1 MSIKDLFNNKAIT
14 YENAATASQD
24 VESKDFILTKIKQ
37 QDTFQPFIDYATAS
51 NFAKFGSALEY
62 YRNSIERIYG
72 EYPYDGSDR
81 EKILFELSSSYL
93 DKYIF
98 DKRYPKTNGYIQFSY
113 GGWGTAASITD
124 GFGLPNS
131 STDYEYIFTKGGIH
145 TASSGMEN
153 IPLYKVFD
161 KSVIYD
167 SSKDRVSSFQMKM
180 NKGFTIE
187 FWLKKAAFDIAK
199 TKKEVIL
206 DLWNGNA
213 YTTPDYGRFTLALSG
228 TTYGDNTFIA
238 TLQSGTYGFYEQAIG
253 TSTITTS
260 SLADWHHYA
269 FSFISSS
276 VGVTS
281 RIYKDGDLNEKKTLG
296 TTGLND
302 IGGLINGYIGALQT
316 SPSASSA
323 AQYSG
328 KLSASLDDFRFWKT
342 RRTSRQIYNNWY
354 RHVGGGTNTDDANI
368 KLGLYYKFNE
378 GITSDSNIDSTILDY
393 SGRLANGSWF
403 GYSSGAR
410 STNSAFVESGLFAS
424 EDKDPI
430 IHSSHP
436 TVVSL
441 KTELETS
448 GSQHDEENPAIL
460 YNKIPQWIRD
470 EDTKNVTKHLIQ
482 IMSSYFDTLYAQIT
496 ALPDLKSKTFPS
508 SSYRPLPFADRL
520 LLEKGLV
527 VPNLFIDSSL
537 LEKFGQRDLNKVQ
550 YEKELEEVKN
560 LIYTNI
566 YNNLEAIYKS
576 KGTESSIRNM
586 LRCFGIDDEIVRL
599 NIYTDNGTHYLNDKH
614 RHSSVDK
621 KYINFNLE
629 DHFSAT
635 IYQTSSVS
643 YTDTYMSG
651 TSGRKSEKHNALTFE
666 ASIIVPQKL
675 GVFDRG
681 YFDTNFLSSSIF
693 GLHQAQT
700 SSAVYTWATEDA
712 ANFQVYL
719 VRDKLASKDAKFVLK
734 NYNNTINLQTDFFK
748 DIYSNEKW
756 NIAVR
761 IKPNKEPYSGK
772 ISQESEPSYKI
783 EFYGVTHAF
792 DVVKD
797 EFILSASLNY
807 VTGSNYLSQPKR
819 AYAGSHRQDFTGTVL
834 EKSDL
839 KIGRIAAWFSYLDNS
854 TIKTHNL
861 DVHNKGTKDPYSNS
875 TLFGDSTE
883 NYHIPTYESNIFNWD
898 FENLTTSDASGE
910 FIVDD
915 VSSGSMDSRYGWAD
929 GIIRREHRAKG
940 TGFTVSSTKAISKE
954 FVFCSIQETP
964 ELSVSSD
971 GVTIKGEKEK
981 HFIKDEDVSDNFYAL
996 EKSMYQVISKEMLKM
1011 FSSIQAFSNL
1021 HGEAVERYRLN
1032 YKKLD
1037 HMRRL
1042 FFENVESDMD
1052 FDRFTEYFKWIDSSV
1067 SYMVDQLFPASVRRS
1082 NGISNVI
1089 ESHILERNKY
1099 QNKIPLV
1106 ETVASTEGSMH
1117 GSSFLK
1123 YKWKFGHSPISGN
1136 ENDNCLWQK
1145 ERKIRTD
1152 ISDREA
1158 LRKILVNHNNAT
1170 ASLLARSNRVS
1181 YLGSTYATR
1190 RFSKPYSLSQDL
1202 KPTIHGGT
1210 NYSVQKDRDYIYN
1223 ATHKHGPRTS
1233 IGVPKNVLVVGIGE
1247 GQGIELPRVCNDVEE
1262 PNPKKKFNVKA
1273 YTGKFAGNPIT
1284 LPFNDS
1290 GSYIYGVKGEHRMP
1304 MNIISGNVSSG
1315 YNRKVATGYKS
1326 DAVFTNLHSD
1336 TTNISNDVP
1345 LQGPFPNAWVGGH
1358 QARHVEINKYDTSL
1372 RDDYTGNAPPN
1383 NIDNQYTRPEAWRLL
1398 FVEKGAGADGA
1409 FGFAGPDYGSNYPDV
1424 DRKSA
1429 VYYRDGRAKRPF
1441 NMKNIQTTTA
1451 SQNHGNYSQLYEVI
1465 SMGGK
1470 IQNNPYFVK
1479 NSDQSR
1485 YLADDTLQNLP
1496 QTTHPMS
1503 LVGQAPFV
1511 SGNVFGTHSNNRQ
1524 PDTTQLN
1531 IIAPVSPV
1539 ASSGSL
1545 RVFGVDHVTDG
1556 HSWKISGT
1564 TVYGNNIGFEID
1576 DDSSATLESIDS
1588 TGTDNQMW
1596 DEIETFLSARFTTNV
1611 TRVSASYGN
1620 MIQVT
1625 AKGTKVSA
1633 SAPASGLT
1641 PITDG
1646 YAVGMY
1652 INMDTNMVTG
1662 NQGFLYVINSTTGSG
1677 YSRAAW
1683 VETDGT
1689 LKVREW
1695 GVDAGNGSNKDR
1707 RWEWSN
1713 FHSTYRTTMIN
1724 LVITRTNGDVSS
1736 PAEAYVNGASLG
1748 AATSSGY
1755 SGIEAAFVNNAPDDV
1770 FTLFDDPSDTGNSNN
1785 FLGFM
1790 DEFVYFNRKLTSGE
1804 IVELYNGG
1812 LKQQPGTH
1820 SRASNVK
1827 LYYDFESFTASDGNT
1842 INAVTG
1848 SINVELNTSNYSK
1861 VNSTVLNSK
1870 SYALFSITGSSTFGA
1885 NGNVTPTVVG
1895 TSIHSASVISG
1906 GVTEVLGNVR
1916 KSKDIVQQR
1925 VTGSNNKYVISSRFS
1940 APGGPEVQSYG
1951 YLDAYSQEYSVH
1963 NSLNYR
1969 NLTVRASGSG
1979 ESSTIR
1985 ADDHLG
1991 RRFGLRT
1998 HLRRH
2003 SGQFGIDP
2011 VYGQIV
2017 TGSYATQPSFHKIN
2031 RNTRRQPLS
2040 GASST
2045 FTIIEKYD
2053 NAYVTSPIPRSDFQY
2068 SWVTASLG
2076 YTYSVDSGKQRIYG
2090 YSPRDGILSS
2100 SVVINGESGFVSA
2113 IVFPT
2118 ASEIFGE

>member
-1 MSIKDLFNNKAIT
+1 MSIKDLFNNKVIT

-187 FWLKKAAFDIAK
+187 FWLKKAAFDITK

-276 VGVTS
+276 VGITS

-482 IMSSYFDTLYAQIT
+482 VMSSYFDTLYAQIK

-719 VRDKLASKDAKFVLK
+719 VRDKLGSKDAKFVLK

-756 NIAVR
+756 NVAVR

-875 TLFGDSTE
+875 TLFGDSIE

-898 FENLTTSDASGE
+898 FENLTTTDASGE

-915 VSSGSMDSRYGWAD
+915 VSSGSIDSRYGWAD

-940 TGFTVSSTKAISKE
+940 TGFTVSSTKAVSKE

-981 HFIKDEDVSDNFYAL
+981 YFIKDEDVSDNFYAL

-1011 FSSIQAFSNL
+1011 FSSIQVFSNL

-1117 GSSFLK
+1117 GSNFLK
-1123 YKWKFGHSPISGN
+1123 YQWKFGHSPISGN

-1152 ISDREA
+1152 ISDRET

-1247 GQGIELPRVCNDVEE
+1247 GQGIELPRVCNDIEE

-1345 LQGPFPNAWVGGH
+1345 LQGPFPSAWVGGH

-1451 SQNHGNYSQLYEVI
+1451 SQNHGNYSQLYEI
-1465 SMGGK
+1465 LSMGGK
-1470 IQNNPYFVK
+1470 YENNSYFVK

-1485 YLADDTLQNLP
+1485 YLADAILQNLP
-1496 QTTHPMS
+1496 QTTNPMT

-1511 SGNVFGTHSNNRQ
+1511 NGNIFGTHDNNRQ
-1524 PDTTQLN
+1524 PDKTSLVVVT
-1531 IIAPVSPV
+1531 PVSPV
-1539 ASSGSL
+1539 AARGS
-1545 RVFGVDHVTDG
+1545 F
-1556 HSWKISGT
+1556 
-1564 TVYGNNIGFEID
+1564 TVYGKDYVSDGHHWVLAGSTVYGTNFGFEID
-1576 DDSSATLESIDS
+1576 SNDSATYFRVNPTGSDNAFWDAIGDRLS
-1588 TGTDNQMW
+1588 TQ
-1596 DEIETFLSARFTTNV
+1596 FTTNIN
-1611 TRVSASYGN
+1611 RVSASFGS

-1633 SAPASGLT
+1633 SAPSSGLI
-1641 PITDG
+1641 PISQG
-1646 YAVGMY
+1646 YTVAMW
-1652 INMDTNMVTG
+1652 INMDSGMITG
-1662 NQGFLYVINSTTGSG
+1662 NKGHLYWINSTTGSNI
-1677 YSRAAW
+1677 SRVAW
-1683 VETDGT
+1683 VEQTTGH
-1689 LKVREW
+1689 LKIKEY
-1695 GVDAGNGSNKDR
+1695 GVDAGGPKDK
-1707 RWEWSN
+1707 RWEWN
-1713 FHSTYRTTMIN
+1713 GFHGNYSGSMIH
-1724 LVITRTNGDVSS
+1724 LAITRVNNSITTAPTV
-1736 PAEAYVNGASLG
+1736 YVNGEDILG
-1748 AATSSGY
+1748 PNTTAGTTSGTYVS
-1755 SGIEAAFVNNAPDDV
+1755 NQPDGT
-1770 FTLFDDPSDTGNSNN
+1770 FTLFDNPGGTSDSDN
-1785 FLGFM
+1785 FLGYM
-1790 DEFVYFNRKLTSGE
+1790 EDFVYFRRNLTSAEVG
-1804 IVELYNGG
+1804 ELYNGG
-1812 LKQQPGTH
+1812 LTFDPTTH
-1820 SRASNVK
+1820 SQAGSLGVWF
-1827 LYYDFESFTASDGNT
+1827 DFNGFTAGDKK
-1842 INAVTG
+1842 IIPAAFG
-1848 SINVELNTSNYSK
+1848 SIHLSQSTGNFAK
-1861 VNSTVLNSK
+1861 VTSTVPNTK
-1870 SYALFSITGSSTFGA
+1870 PYAVFSITGTLA
-1885 NGNVTPTVVG
+1885 NGSSGNATATTSG
-1895 TSIHSASVISG
+1895 TSIFSASAIAG
-1906 GVTEVLGNVR
+1906 GVTEVLGDVR
-1916 KSKDIVQQR
+1916 NSKDIIKQR
-1925 VTGSNNKYVISSRFS
+1925 VTGSKNKYIISSRFS
-1940 APGGPEVQSYG
+1940 APGGPEIQSYG

-1969 NLTVRASGSG
+1969 NLTVRTSGSG
-1979 ESSTIR
+1979 EPSTIR
-1985 ADDHLG
+1985 ANDHLG
-1991 RRFGLRT
+1991 RRFGLAT

-2011 VYGQIV
+2011 IYGQIV

-2040 GASST
+2040 GASSV
-2045 FTIIEKYD
+2045 FTIVEKYD